1 MPENL
6 PALTLD
12 SIAQRIFEIR
22 GQRVMLDSDLAEM
35 YRVSAK
41 VLNQAVKR
49 NAERF
54 PEDFMFRLTQE
65 EADSLRSQ
73 IVTLKAGRGQHRKY
87 LPFAFT
93 EQGVAMLSSVLR
105 STRAVQVNIA
115 IVRAFVWLRQAIPAY
130 KELAAKVA
138 ELEEAVGRHD
148 KDMGIVFEA
157 LRQLIEPP
165 DGEKRNIGF

>member
-157 LRQLIEPP
+157 LRRLIEPP
-165 DGEKRNIGF
+165 DGEKRKIGF